1 MNKHI
6 ILFCTIIILFLG
18 GCASLSVRPAETPK
32 FDVGTAN
39 GLFDEAKYYLKYKDY
54 DYAQRSYATLVD
66 QFPKDALADDA
77 QFMVAEIL
85 ANPSNKN
92 QDLESALE
100 EYKNLI
106 KNYPDSPF
114 VKKAQKKVLDLE
126 KKLKKSE

>member
-6 ILFCTIIILFLG
+6 ILFCTVVVLFLG
-18 GCASLSVRPAETPK
+18 GCASLSVRPSETPK
-32 FDVGTAN
+32 FDINTAT
-39 GLFDEAKYYLKYKDY
+39 GLYNEAKYYLKYKDY
-54 DYAQRSYATLVD
+54 NYAQRSFATLVD

-85 ANPSNKN
+85 SNPTNKN
-92 QDLESALE
+92 QDLESAFE

-114 VKKAQKKVLDLE
+114 IKKAQKKVSELE
-126 KKLKKSE
+126 KKLKKS